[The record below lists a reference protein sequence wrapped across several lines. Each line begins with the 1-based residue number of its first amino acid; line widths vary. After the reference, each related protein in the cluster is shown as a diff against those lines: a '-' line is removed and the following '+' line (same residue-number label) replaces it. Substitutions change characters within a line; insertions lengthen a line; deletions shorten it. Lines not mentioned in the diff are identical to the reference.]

1 MMSAPQPTL
10 VVNEV
15 AAVADPI
22 ASAILERG
30 HFAAI
35 SVPDPTGEPW
45 TLSCGFALLS
55 IECRRGSVIVDT
67 PESSYAMPGGPLAFI
82 DRMLE
87 RLRCRNTHGLPFEGG
102 LVGFLGYELLD
113 PPDVARH
120 AWPDLSLLAPTRFRL
135 ERRGEDRAIEVR
147 LADLPDPDQLAV
159 DLGGRAVSRARGET
173 AAEAAAW
180 SRVRSG
186 SLAPS
191 LTERDF
197 CRMVERC
204 LGYVARGDI
213 YQANLSHRL
222 RARFHRGAFE
232 LFADLYEQH
241 PTPHASFLHAG
252 PGQLVG
258 SSPELFLRRRGER
271 VTTRPIKGT
280 RPRGTS
286 AALDARLSRTL
297 STDVKENAEHV
308 MIVDLERND
317 LGRVARTGTVEVE
330 RLADVESFGTLHH
343 LVSTISAQVDRDLSV
358 GRLLAATFPGGSVT
372 GAPKTRAREIIRELE
387 PGPRGPYT
395 GATGWL
401 DARGDVELAIAIRT
415 ALVRGS
421 RVEYGTGAGI
431 VADSDPEAEWRET
444 LLKAEAL
451 NRVLATPRP
460 PLWRER
466 SRARRL
472 TRGVRIE

>member
-1 MMSAPQPTL
+1 MTRPRQPTL
-10 VVNEV
+10 VVSEV
-15 AAVADPI
+15 ASVADPI
-22 ASAILERG
+22 ASAILARR
-30 HFAAI
+30 HFAVI
-35 SVPDPTGEPW
+35 SVPESAGNSW
-45 TLSCGFALLS
+45 TLSCGFPLLS
-55 IECRRGSVIVDT
+55 IECRTGAVVLHA
-67 PESSYAMPGGPLAFI
+67 PESSYALPDGPLTVI
-82 DRMLE
+82 DRLLE
-87 RLRCRNTHGLPFEGG
+87 RLRCRDTHGLPFEGG
-102 LVGFLGYELLD
+102 LVGYLGYELLD
-113 PPDVARH
+113 RSDVARH
-120 AWPDLSLLAPTRFRL
+120 AWPDLSLLAPTRFRIQWCGA
-135 ERRGEDRAIEVR
+135 ERALEVR
-147 LADLPDPDQLAV
+147 LADLPDPDKLAL
-159 DLGGRAVSRARGET
+159 DLGGHAVPRARDEP

-180 SRVRSG
+180 SHVRSG
-186 SLAPS
+186 PLAPS

-197 CRMVERC
+197 CKMVERC
-204 LGYVARGDI
+204 LGYIARGDI

-222 RARFHRGAFE
+222 RARFHRGAFK
-232 LFADLYEQH
+232 LFAELNEQH

-297 STDVKENAEHV
+297 STDAKENAEHV

-317 LGRVARTGTVEVE
+317 LGRIARTGTVEVE
-330 RLADVESFGTLHH
+330 RLAGIESYGTVHH
-343 LVSTISAQVDRDLSV
+343 LVSTVSAQVDRDLSV
-358 GRLLAATFPGGSVT
+358 GGLLAATFPGGSIT
-372 GAPKTRAREIIRELE
+372 GAPKIRAREIIRELE

-401 DARGDVELAIAIRT
+401 DARGDVELAIAIRS

-472 TRGVRIE
+472 TRGMRIE